1 MTHLFKMVVFEAF
14 EIAYITCFLPIKF
27 VKSTLISPNEEVYI
41 NQTAVLVTGLFTLSM
56 LMIVKAA
63 YNLQRRGQEM
73 QFNAKMSGKWLKI
86 PQPTEIIVK
95 RQEWRQGT
103 NYAQGS
109 IVSMEKNESTLTNV
123 GGTGEDI
130 SSQLDY
136 YMAVGNRGNRSQ
148 PDDYLSQVMYSL
160 FSQPLQTLFKL
171 QVASIILITIFL
183 VYVMQMNVGS

>member
-1 MTHLFKMVVFEAF
+1 
-14 EIAYITCFLPIKF
+14 
-27 VKSTLISPNEEVYI
+27 
-41 NQTAVLVTGLFTLSM
+41 
-56 LMIVKAA
+56 
-63 YNLQRRGQEM
+63 
-73 QFNAKMSGKWLKI
+73 
-86 PQPTEIIVK
+86 
-95 RQEWRQGT
+95 
-103 NYAQGS
+103 
-109 IVSMEKNESTLTNV
+109 MEKNESTLTNV

-183 VYVMQMNVGS
+183 VYVM